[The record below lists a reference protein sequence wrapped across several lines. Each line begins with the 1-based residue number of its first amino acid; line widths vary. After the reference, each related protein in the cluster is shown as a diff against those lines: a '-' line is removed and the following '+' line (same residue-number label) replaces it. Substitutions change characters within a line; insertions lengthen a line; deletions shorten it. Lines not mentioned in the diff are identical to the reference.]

1 MKKPKR
7 LRDPETD
14 ARRKL
19 TKAQESLRRSQE
31 KRMFAAAKG
40 EEEVEKAS
48 RRANSRLKKATLQ
61 VERKADQVT
70 RIESRLLTLT
80 STLVLSSNVTKE
92 KVSSQRH
99 ETKESA
105 SPESDRGH
113 ILRGLEVPQRADS
126 SEDSLG
132 ADRLLSNGSE
142 QENRELPDEA

>member
-1 MKKPKR
+1 
-7 LRDPETD
+7 
-14 ARRKL
+14 
-19 TKAQESLRRSQE
+19 
-31 KRMFAAAKG
+31 MFAAAKG

-48 RRANSRLKKATLQ
+48 RRAKSLLKKATLQ

-80 STLVLSSNVTKE
+80 STPGTLSSNDTKE

-113 ILRGLEVPQRADS
+113 ILRGLEVPQHADS
-126 SEDSLG
+126 SEDSFG

-142 QENRELPDEA
+142 RENRELPDEA